1 MITPSRF
8 RFSLPSITCV
18 VAGLGL
24 VAPTAVRGQDRPY
37 ADRTVALEKVDVVTD
52 KQSHFSLPLDATPG
66 TASRLGLAN
75 RDVPAS
81 VSIVTQEVIQLRGF
95 RTAVEAVE
103 GAVGMTGGTQFGSI
117 PGYSTRG
124 FSSNNITVLRDGIR
138 QNTASQA
145 ARIND
150 SFILDRVEILKGPAS
165 LMFGEGAVG
174 GAVNYVSKSPDRTF
188 RSESLVSL
196 GAWNTFRFGA
206 GVGGPIIDGK
216 LLGRFDFS
224 RSSTDGYIDRNEQEY
239 TAYAG
244 SVQLLAT
251 DRLSITASSTY
262 LRDRTKSYYGT
273 PIIYDAVVN
282 TTVPNA
288 APEVRKVNTATDR
301 LINPRVDSRARR
313 TNYNIADNDIQTEN
327 SYHRVRA
334 EFDLTPQVAIRN
346 EAYLA
351 TQWVKWRN
359 LENNTWNPVTQ
370 RVDLSEFLLIY
381 RDDLLVGNRLD
392 ATFESNVAG
401 RDNRLVIGLDVSRN
415 DLTRGGTPGN
425 VATTLPSVTLID
437 PVVMA
442 GPAAHF
448 TKTARVAIETAAF
461 FAEDVFE
468 VTPTLKI
475 VGGLRYDDIHIQ
487 RDTLANPTT
496 APATPFSTFFKN
508 YHPWTGRAGAVWAVT
523 RSVNLYASYSRAA
536 EPVTQLVSLSSARAD
551 FSLQK
556 GRQYEAGVKG
566 TFVEGK
572 VDATLALFD
581 ILKKDLLTQ
590 TIVDGVRVSQQIGAI
605 QSRGIEAALA
615 VIPGEGWRVE
625 ANVAYTDAAY
635 RDFNE
640 NLGTGIISREG
651 NVPPAVPEVVTNLF
665 ISKRFANGFLLSG
678 GPRHVG
684 KRAAN
689 NNNSLWSDAYTTLDA
704 AAGYAWGNCAFTLR
718 GRNLLDEEYEEMP
731 TAGGAMRRLA
741 DPRSTEISVRYTF

>member
-117 PGYSTRG
+117 PGFSTRG

-150 SFILDRVEILKGPAS
+150 TFILDRVEILKGPAS

-174 GAVNYVSKSPDRTF
+174 GAVNYVSKAPDRTY
-188 RSESLVSL
+188 RSESLISL
-196 GAWNTFRFGA
+196 GAWNAMRFGVGA
-206 GVGGPIIDGK
+206 GGPIVEEK
-216 LLGRFDFS
+216 LLGRFDLS
-224 RSSTDGYIDRNEQEY
+224 RSSTDGYVDRNEQDY
-239 TAYAG
+239 TALSG
-244 SVQLLAT
+244 SVQVLAT
-251 DRLSITASSTY
+251 DRFSVTASSTY

-273 PIIYDAVVN
+273 PVIYDAVVN
-282 TTVPNA
+282 TTVPDA
-288 APEVRKVNTATDR
+288 VPEVRKLNTATDR
-301 LINPRVDSRARR
+301 LVNPRIDARARR
-313 TNYNIADNDIQTEN
+313 TNYNIVDNDIRTEN
-327 SYHRVRA
+327 SYHRLRA
-334 EFDLTPQVAIRN
+334 ELDLSPQISLRN
-346 EAYLA
+346 ETYLA

-370 RVDLSEFLLIY
+370 RVDLNEFLLIY
-381 RDDLLVGNRLD
+381 RNDLLVGNRLD
-392 ATFESNVAG
+392 ATFDSALAG
-401 RDNRLVIGLDVSRN
+401 RSNRFVAGLDVSRN

-425 VATTLPSVTLID
+425 VATALPSVTLIN
-437 PVVMA
+437 PEVTA
-442 GPAAHF
+442 GPPARF
-448 TKTARVAIETAAF
+448 TKTARVAIKTAAF
-461 FAEDVFE
+461 FAENVFE
-468 VTPTLKI
+468 VTPAVKI

-487 RDTLANPTT
+487 RDTLVNPTT
-496 APATPFSTFFKN
+496 TPATPFSTFSKA
-508 YHPWTGRAGAVWAVT
+508 YRPWTGRAGAVWSVT

-536 EPVTQLVSLSSARAD
+536 EPVTQLVSLTSARGD

-556 GRQYEAGVKG
+556 GRQYEAGAKG
-566 TFVEGK
+566 AFAGGK
-572 VDATLALFD
+572 VDITLALFD
-581 ILKKDLLTQ
+581 ILKEDLLTQ
-590 TIVDGVRVSQQIGAI
+590 TVVDGVRVSQQIGAI
-605 QSRGIEAALA
+605 QSRGAEAALA
-615 VIPGEGWRVE
+615 VVPGDGWRVE
-625 ANVAYTDAAY
+625 FNLAWTDAEY

-640 NLGTGIISREG
+640 NLGSGIISREG

-665 ISKRFANGFLLSG
+665 VSKRFANGLLLSA

-689 NNNSLWSDAYTTLDA
+689 NNNGIWSEAYTTLDA
-704 AAGYAWGNCAFTLR
+704 AAGYAWGNCTFTLR
-718 GRNLLDEEYEEMP
+718 GRNLLDEAYEEMP
-731 TAGGAMRRLA
+731 AGGGAMRRLA
-741 DPRSTEISVRYTF
+741 DPRSAEVSVRYTF